1 MPNLSVTHQSAD
13 RFELQVRGHRL
24 TCDQPVAA
32 GGTDQGPT
40 PTELF
45 VGSLAACV
53 AFYARRFLARHHL
66 DAAGLRVQATYT
78 MSPDRPARVD
88 TITLQLL
95 LPHPLEENRRQACWR
110 SSTTAPSTLPPHPTR
125 GARHAGRARRH
136 QPRAAR
142 HRRRGTP
149 RLLGGQVMQLDE
161 GTTAD
166 VLARLRRIQGQVGGI
181 IRMVEAGRGCREVV
195 QQISAAGRAL
205 DQTGFKILASGLRH
219 CLQDEQAAEQAGYS
233 QDELEKLFLQLR

>member
-24 TCDQPVAA
+24 TCDQPVAD

-95 LPHPLEENRRQACWR
+95 LPHPLEENRR
-110 SSTTAPSTLPPHPTR
+110 
-125 GARHAGRARRH
+125 
-136 QPRAAR
+136 
-142 HRRRGTP
+142 
-149 RLLGGQVMQLDE
+149 
-161 GTTAD
+161 
-166 VLARLRRIQGQVGGI
+166 
-181 IRMVEAGRGCREVV
+181 
-195 QQISAAGRAL
+195 RAL
-205 DQTGFKILASGLRH
+205 VAVVDHCTVHNSLRSPPEVRVTLA
-219 CLQDEQAAEQAGYS
+219 EPAGTS
-233 QDELEKLFLQLR
+233 PAPLATVG